1 MTFPDGI
8 RWREGYLYVAEN
20 ASGLSRVDP
29 RTGTRTLID
38 GSLDQPTSL
47 VFVGGDIWITEG
59 QVLRLQSRRAAEPAL
74 QGRPAPPRRST
85 RHVVMPTTA
94 APGRK
99 PP

>member
-20 ASGLSRVDP
+20 ANGLSRVDP

-47 VFVGGDIWITEG
+47 VFVGDDIWITEG
-59 QVLRLQSRRAAEPAL
+59 QVLRLQAMQAPNLPFKVVR
-74 QGRPAPPRRST
+74 RPAGQTPVT
-85 RHVVMPTTA
+85 
-94 APGRK
+94 
-99 PP
+99 